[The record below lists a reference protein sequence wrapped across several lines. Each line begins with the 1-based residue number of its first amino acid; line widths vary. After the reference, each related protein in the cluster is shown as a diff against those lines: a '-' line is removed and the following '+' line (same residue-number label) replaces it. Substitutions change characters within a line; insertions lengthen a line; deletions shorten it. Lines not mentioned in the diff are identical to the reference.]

1 MNVRAIRSVLVTLVT
16 LIPLVGS
23 SAFADPSKE
32 ECVDAHARGQD
43 ARDQNKLSLAR
54 KLFLTCAQ
62 AACPALVQGDCARF
76 TDDLSRQQPTATF
89 AARDGS
95 GADLPDTTVYI
106 DGVLVATRLDDG
118 RAYDVDPGPH
128 TVKFLHNDA
137 TKTTTV
143 VFNVGE
149 KGRNVLVNFGGGEST
164 NNNANNSNNNTRPDT
179 REPPRPRGP
188 TVSHPTPAK
197 VLIIAGATLLA
208 GGAAWGIYKFTTVP
222 DECSFF
228 DNTCLGT
235 PGNPRYDDASSAVK
249 GVNIG
254 MIVGGVG
261 AAALIGGIVWYV
273 KGARTEEDPA
283 RLTVAPWLDTS
294 GAGIAFTGR
303 L

>member
-1 MNVRAIRSVLVTLVT
+1 MNVRVMRSVLVVMVMLAA
-16 LIPLVGS
+16 S
-23 SAFADPSKE
+23 SVSADPSKE

-62 AACPALVQGDCARF
+62 AACPALVQGDCAKF
-76 TDDLSRQQPTATF
+76 TDDLGRQQPTVTF
-89 AARDGS
+89 AARDGN
-95 GADLPDTTVYI
+95 GADLPDTTVYV

-149 KGRNVLVNFGGGEST
+149 KGRNVPVNFGGGESSPNNT
-164 NNNANNSNNNTRPDT
+164 NNTTRTDT
-179 REPPRPRGP
+179 RGEPPKSREPQV
-188 TVSHPTPAK
+188 THPTGAK

-208 GGAAWGIYKFTTVP
+208 GGAAWGIYKFTSVP

-235 PGNPRYDDASSAVK
+235 PGNPRYDDASSAAK

-261 AAALIGGIVWYV
+261 AAALIGGIVWYA
-273 KGARTEEDPA
+273 KGAKTEEDPSSSPM
-283 RLTVAPWLDTS
+283 TVAPWLDAS
-294 GAGIAFTGR
+294 GAGIALSGH